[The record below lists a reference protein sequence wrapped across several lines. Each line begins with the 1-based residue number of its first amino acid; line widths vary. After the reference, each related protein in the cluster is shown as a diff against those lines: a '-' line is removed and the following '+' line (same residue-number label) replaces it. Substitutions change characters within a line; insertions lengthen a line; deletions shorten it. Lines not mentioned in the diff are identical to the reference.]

1 LGNAKGFLPGTRRVR
16 KTFPAWGREKKQQQ
30 GHHAATFIMQQRQQ
44 QKSHLRN
51 TSKCMGAS
59 KSMSKD
65 KSMDAS
71 NIRADNRRN
80 TFNGMDASNIMD

>member
-1 LGNAKGFLPGTRRVR
+1 
-16 KTFPAWGREKKQQQ
+16 
-30 GHHAATFIMQQRQQ
+30 MQQRQQ